1 MFKFDVVQVIAFWLV
16 MWLFNSLTYFSVR
29 TKDIANSVIIILL
42 IIFVFWS
49 GKQ

>member
-16 MWLFNSLTYFSVR
+16 MWLFNNLTYFSPR
-29 TKDIANSVIIILL
+29 AKDIANSVVGILL
-42 IIFVFWS
+42 VIFIFWS